1 MKQLKTLVAWQ
12 CAHELARLAY
22 RLTLEPPLCKHFGLA
37 DQIRRAAVSVPANMV
52 EGYALGTAKQFLRA
66 LRIALGS
73 AAELETHLTI
83 ARDLKLVEP
92 SAADPTIMLCNRVI
106 RLLIGLNRRIAARRA
121 RSPFPS
127 PHSPVPIT
135 RRGPVTTS

>member
-1 MKQLKTLVAWQ
+1 M
-12 CAHELARLAY
+12 AY
-22 RLTLEPPLCKHFGLA
+22 RLTLQPPLCRHFGLA

-52 EGYALGTAKQFLRA
+52 EGYALGTGKQFLRA

-83 ARDLKLVEP
+83 ARDLELVTP
-92 SAADPTIMLCNRVI
+92 AAGDPAIALCNRVI
-106 RLLIGLNRRIAARRA
+106 RLLIGLVRRIERRRA

-127 PHSPVPIT
+127 PQSPVPVK
-135 RRGPVTTS
+135 RRDPTAAS